1 MKMELVLHRPLAVLP
16 NLTPSVTGHSFIRRN
31 MQNASCGRFF
41 YFPTKTSRVEMEAA
55 ESWFTSTSGSQW
67 VGNGGA
73 ILLPG
78 DTWQCLVTFLTVS
91 TR

>member
-1 MKMELVLHRPLAVLP
+1 
-16 NLTPSVTGHSFIRRN
+16 

-41 YFPTKTSRVEMEAA
+41 YFPTETPRVEMEAA
-55 ESWFTSTSGSQW
+55 ESWFASTGGSQW
-67 VGNGGA
+67 VCVCGGGT

-78 DTWQCLVTFLTVS
+78 DTWQCLVTFLMVS

>member
-1 MKMELVLHRPLAVLP
+1 MKMDLVTHRPLAVLP

-31 MQNASCGRFF
+31 MQNASCGTFF

-67 VGNGGA
+67 VGVGG
-73 ILLPG
+73 G
-78 DTWQCLVTFLTVS
+78 DFAPRRHLAMSGDIFDGLH
-91 TR
+91 